1 MKTSPSTTAERFR
14 RHQRDLAAHRR
25 QSLWRRSHERFRR
38 DLAVHPHLFLGWG
51 AFRVAEL
58 RESRAALLD
67 ALRDEAVWTLDTAAR
82 LVCGVGLLVAQDL
95 TCYLTAAALDRAA
108 ARALVAPLPSALVDV
123 APLLPRAAILIA
135 HVAEPAPPSFTLES
149 GHRVLTWHAFVADVK
164 GTIGWR
170 PDLLTRL
177 EERYLRCQQARMA

>member
-1 MKTSPSTTAERFR
+1 MKTPTTEERFR

-38 DLAVHPHLFLGWG
+38 DLAVHPNLFLAWD

-58 RESRAALLD
+58 RASRAALLNV
-67 ALRDEAVWTLDTAAR
+67 LRDEAVWTLDTAAR
-82 LVCGVGLLVAQDL
+82 LVCGVGFLVAQDL
-95 TCYLTAAALDRAA
+95 TCYLTTAALDRAA
-108 ARALVAPLPSALVDV
+108 ARSLVGPPQSAVVDV
-123 APLLPRAAILIA
+123 TPLLPRAAVLVA
-135 HVAEPAPPSFTLES
+135 HVADPAPPSFVLES
-149 GHRVLTWHAFVADVK
+149 GHRVVTWHALVADVK

-177 EERYLRCQQARMA
+177 EERYLRCQGARLV